1 MSSPSS
7 RIIGLD
13 LLRCG
18 AIFGVLVAHG
28 LIFLYPHVPP
38 VPIGEWTFLLGYLG
52 HFGFYGVELF
62 FVLSGF
68 LIGRI
73 LWRTSERLAQ
83 PSELLRFWSR
93 RWFRTLPAYFL
104 FLLINLAVVL
114 WVFPQTV
121 PWDRFAGYAV
131 FIQNFASYGVFFFP
145 ESWSL
150 AVEEWFYLLFPAA
163 MWLLFRTKLSRDMVF
178 LGAGAVF
185 YVFSTWVRWRFSS
198 DPAISWTVEP
208 RVVTISRFD
217 AMMVG
222 IFAAWISLKYAD
234 VFRQIRW
241 PAALIGLGGLIYAY
255 TTLFAPEEAQTRLFA
270 ETLRFNLVSFGFACL
285 LPLGLHA
292 KSTGFRA
299 LDTGIRALA
308 CWSYSMYLSHMLVL
322 RIMME
327 RWMPEY
333 NSNSVAG
340 TVAFVLFILITI
352 ALSALVYRGF
362 EKPCT
367 CLRDRF
373 TFSSD

>member
-1 MSSPSS
+1 MSTSSP

-38 VPIGEWTFLLGYLG
+38 IPIGEWTFLLGYIG
-52 HFGFYGVELF
+52 HGGFYGVELF

-73 LWRTSERLAQ
+73 LWRISGRLAQ
-83 PSELLRFWSR
+83 PSELWRFWSR

-121 PWDRFAGYAV
+121 PWDRFMGYV
-131 FIQNFASYGVFFFP
+131 IFIQNFASYGVFFFP

-163 MWLLFRTKLSRDMVF
+163 MWLLLRAKLPRDVVF
-178 LGAGAVF
+178 LGAGAIF
-185 YVFSTWVRWRFSS
+185 YVFSTWVRWHFGG
-198 DPAISWTVEP
+198 DPAVSWTVEP
-208 RVVTISRFD
+208 RVVTIARFD

-222 IFAAWISLKYAD
+222 IFAAWISLRHAD
-234 VFRQIRW
+234 IFRRMRW
-241 PAALIGLGGLIYAY
+241 PAAIVGLVGLVYAY
-255 TTLFAPEEAQTRLFA
+255 TTLFAPNEDQTRLFA
-270 ETLRFNLVSFGFACL
+270 ETLRFNLVSFGFSCL

-292 KSTGFRA
+292 KSTGSDA
-299 LDTGIRALA
+299 LDQAIRALA

-322 RIMME
+322 RFMME

-333 NSNSVAG
+333 NSDPVAG
-340 TVAFVLFILITI
+340 TVAFVLFIAITI
-352 ALSALVYRGF
+352 TLSALVYRGF

-367 CLRDRF
+367 ALRDRF
-373 TFSSD
+373 AFSRD